1 MKKRFSTIFLV
12 LVFLVGLS
20 VMLYPTVSD
29 AVNRAHQTRAV
40 VDYEHSVASMA
51 DTDYT
56 SLFAAA
62 ESYNAAL
69 AQQPDLLYRPK
80 ELSDY
85 EDILN
90 VTPLG
95 IMGYLSIPKI
105 NVSLPIYHGTEDT
118 VLQVGVGHL
127 EGSSFPIG
135 GKSTHAVLSAH
146 RGLPSARL
154 FTDLDKLETG
164 DTFEITVLN
173 RVLTYEVDNISIVL
187 PEEAEGLLVQQ
198 GKDLVTLMT
207 CTPYGINSHRLLVRG
222 RRIENGERIHKVNVT
237 SEAVKLDPVLIA
249 PILAAPLLLVLLIWL
264 ILPGKRKKKGGSPNE
279 EIL

>member
-1 MKKRFSTIFLV
+1 MKKRFSTIILV

-56 SLFAAA
+56 DLFAVA

-85 EDILN
+85 ENILN

-118 VLQVGVGHL
+118 VLQIGVGHL

-164 DTFEITVLN
+164 DTLEITVLN

-279 EIL
+279 DIL

>member
-1 MKKRFSTIFLV
+1 MKKRFSTILLV

-56 SLFAAA
+56 ALFAAA

-279 EIL
+279 DIL

>member
-1 MKKRFSTIFLV
+1 MKKHFSTILLV

-40 VDYEHSVASMA
+40 VDYEHSVQDMEEK
-51 DTDYT
+51 DYFQWF
-56 SLFAAA
+56 SKA
-62 ESYNAAL
+62 ESYNLAL
-69 AQQPDLLYRPK
+69 ASDPEMLYRPS
-80 ELSDY
+80 ELPDY
-85 EDILN
+85 SGTLD
-90 VTPLG
+90 VTGTG

-105 NVSLPIYHGTEDT
+105 NVSLPIYHGTEES
-118 VLQVGVGHL
+118 VLQIAVGHL

-154 FTDLDKLETG
+154 FTDLDKLEIG

-279 EIL
+279 DIL

>member
-1 MKKRFSTIFLV
+1 MKKRFSTILLV

-29 AVNRAHQTRAV
+29 AVNQAHQTRAV
-40 VDYEHSVASMA
+40 VDYEHSVQNM
-51 DTDYT
+51 DEKDY
-56 SLFAAA
+56 SQWFSKA
-62 ESYNAAL
+62 ESYNLAL
-69 AQQPDLLYRPK
+69 ASDPEMLYRPS
-80 ELSDY
+80 ELPNYSGTLD
-85 EDILN
+85 
-90 VTPLG
+90 VTGTG

-154 FTDLDKLETG
+154 FTDLDKLEVG
-164 DTFEITVLN
+164 DTFEVTVLN

-279 EIL
+279 DIL

>member
-1 MKKRFSTIFLV
+1 MKKHFSTILLV

-29 AVNRAHQTRAV
+29 AVNQAHQTRAV
-40 VDYEHSVASMA
+40 VDYEHSVQNM
-51 DTDYT
+51 DEKDY
-56 SLFAAA
+56 SQWFSKA
-62 ESYNAAL
+62 ESYNLAL
-69 AQQPDLLYRPK
+69 ASDPEMLYRPS
-80 ELSDY
+80 ELPNYSGTLD
-85 EDILN
+85 
-90 VTPLG
+90 VTGTG

-154 FTDLDKLETG
+154 FTDLDKLEVG
-164 DTFEITVLN
+164 DTFEVTVLN

-187 PEEAEGLLVQQ
+187 PEEAEGLLVQP

-279 EIL
+279 DIL

>member
-1 MKKRFSTIFLV
+1 MKKRFSTIILV

-56 SLFAAA
+56 DLFAVA

-85 EDILN
+85 ENILN

-118 VLQVGVGHL
+118 VLQIGVGHL

-187 PEEAEGLLVQQ
+187 PQEAEGLLVQQ

-237 SEAVKLDPVLIA
+237 SEAVKMDPVLIA

-279 EIL
+279 DIL

>member
-1 MKKRFSTIFLV
+1 MKKRFSTILLV

-56 SLFAAA
+56 ALFAAA

-69 AQQPDLLYRPK
+69 ASDPEMLYRPS
-80 ELSDY
+80 ELPDY
-85 EDILN
+85 SGTLD
-90 VTPLG
+90 VTGTG

-105 NVSLPIYHGTEDT
+105 NVSLPIYHGTEES
-118 VLQVGVGHL
+118 VLQIAVGHL

-237 SEAVKLDPVLIA
+237 SEAVKMDPVLIA

-279 EIL
+279 DIL